1 MAKNAKKRTGQT
13 GLEANKEKR
22 IKRFEI
28 RLTQEEWDSLHQR
41 SVDDGSSS
49 IALIA
54 RKVLLPEHH
63 IQNTETKAD
72 YLMRVQLLASLGK
85 IGSNVNQIA
94 RSLNRLKMWN
104 ETTKS
109 MYQELIKI
117 QEGITVI
124 TTIFKEKK

>member
-22 IKRFEI
+22 TKRFEI
-28 RLTQEEWDSLHQR
+28 RLTQDEWDSIHQR

-49 IALIA
+49 IALYA

-104 ETTKS
+104 ESTKS

-117 QEGITVI
+117 QEGITII